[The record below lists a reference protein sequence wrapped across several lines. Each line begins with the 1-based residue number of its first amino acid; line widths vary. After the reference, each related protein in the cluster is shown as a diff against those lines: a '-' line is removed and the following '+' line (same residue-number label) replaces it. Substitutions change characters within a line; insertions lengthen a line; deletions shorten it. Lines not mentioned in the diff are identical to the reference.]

1 MAGASDVARL
11 HRKLDRLAN
20 DLGPQG
26 LEDRMLKL
34 GKEASRFV
42 DDAVKA
48 TPAKSGSLGDG
59 SMSGWRRG
67 RPFQLQGRARASRR
81 GGKASVIIMP
91 APRAL
96 GPMRVLE
103 DGRKARGV
111 GTLYKR
117 GSYTSKKTGASY
129 SRLGV
134 TKRAVGATEG
144 KRTWTNATVVMARYV
159 PPAGRREFVDTWK
172 KALR

>member
-1 MAGASDVARL
+1 MSGAADVARL
-11 HRKLDRLAN
+11 HRKLDRAAREF
-20 DLGPQG
+20 DGRA
-26 LEDRMLKL
+26 LEERLLKL

-67 RPFQLQGRARASRR
+67 RPFQLQGRAKAVGR
-81 GGKASVIIMP
+81 GGKPTVVVMP
-91 APRAL
+91 APKAL

-111 GTLYKR
+111 GSLYRK
-117 GSYTSKKTGASY
+117 GQYTSKKTGATY

-134 TKRAVGATEG
+134 TKRNVGATEG
-144 KRTWTNATVVMARYV
+144 KKTWTHATTVMARYV
-159 PPAGRREFVDTWK
+159 PPAGRREFVNSWK
-172 KALR
+172 KALS